1 MSSSRA
7 GRKLDVVW
15 DYFDKEPL
23 KSPGHFSA
31 KCKFCNKSWKRA
43 YVNILQMHLA
53 NNCLECPAEVK
64 SYYLGFLTALSDDE
78 MDVDTLSTGS
88 RGSIGSKRLIV
99 GQQGIEDFYE
109 RKMLNN
115 EIAVVN
121 NKVTKELKNANNLT
135 LDSHHTGNFLAAEI
149 QTIIGSIGAEKFK
162 AIVTDNGANVLT
174 ESENEIQ
181 NKTVKK
187 YLKKRDFFED
197 IFALSQIL
205 LPVKNAII
213 IVESDN
219 INLADVFIQLIRLAY
234 KIKHINITRLN
245 GFKQHAITSFN
256 RRLEEFDL
264 DLYLLAY
271 FLHPGYRAEGIQTG
285 HYKPIL
291 NMAGKIWKNL
301 GNDKDSLEKLYLK
314 MNHYKLKQLALL
326 IFDIT
331 PHSASCERTFS
342 ALGWIYGKRRL
353 RLSTTKVEGMAKIRS
368 YYMSEINELKY
379 MSKQYNK
386 EELKI
391 MVEEAMVSYDENEEE
406 DKNEE
411 DDSTEIN
418 NNEIIVPNNEVYVLI
433 ENFINLEEVP
443 FKLHPDDIDE
453 SDESSKNE
461 IEERPEE
468 HFGIISAF
476 QYNFG
481 ILEFRLLKIFRI
493 SDSAFRISAI
503 ISDSGPSLAVVSPLL
518 N

>member
-314 MNHYKLKQLALL
+314 MNHYKLKVSPYDVKYLSSEDTPKLWWLAIDDVKKNPLQQLALL

-453 SDESSKNE
+453 SDESSENE

-476 QYNFG
+476 WNFG
-481 ILEFRLLKIFRI
+481 F
-493 SDSAFRISAI
+493 
-503 ISDSGPSLAVVSPLL
+503 
-518 N
+518 

>member
-109 RKMLNN
+109 SKDLPDHKVESINN
-115 EIAVVN
+115 A
-121 NKVTKELKNANNLT
+121 L
-135 LDSHHTGNFLAAEI
+135 I
-149 QTIIGSIGAEKFK
+149 QAF
-162 AIVTDNGANVLT
+162 VLT

-181 NKTVKK
+181 NKT
-187 YLKKRDFFED
+187 
-197 IFALSQIL
+197 
-205 LPVKNAII
+205 
-213 IVESDN
+213 
-219 INLADVFIQLIRLAY
+219 
-234 KIKHINITRLN
+234 HINITRLN

-314 MNHYKLKQLALL
+314 MNHYKLKVSPYDVKYLSSEDTPKLWWLAIDDVKKNPLQQLALL

-453 SDESSKNE
+453 SDESSENE

-468 HFGIISAF
+468 V
-476 QYNFG
+476 
-481 ILEFRLLKIFRI
+481 
-493 SDSAFRISAI
+493 
-503 ISDSGPSLAVVSPLL
+503 SGKNEINNDYDIESIAEKYV
-518 N
+518 